1 MASEDD
7 FEPKLGKL
15 RSQTPKL
22 SKSYRSKVLHAVQRA
37 GGRKA
42 GRTGHGT
49 NPGYGRGAG
58 AARVLAGIPGRGRQ
72 TRRVTVKAR
81 FVKLAGPGF
90 RAAKA
95 HLSYLQRDGVT
106 RDGQPGQLY
115 GPETDRADASE
126 FMARCEGDRHQ
137 FRFIVSPEDG
147 LQYDDL
153 KPLTRKVMR
162 QMETDLGTSLEWT
175 AVDHYNTGRPHTH
188 IVIRGR
194 DDKGKD
200 LVIAPEY
207 LSAGFR
213 ERVAAQITLDLGP
226 RSEREILMARQ
237 AEIDAE
243 RLTSIDRQLRR
254 EADSAGVVLPSHRPP
269 VEHALRTGRLVKL
282 EALGLAE
289 KASAGQWRL
298 HPDMEATLRQ
308 MSELG
313 DIIKTLHRALKDKGL
328 EAAVPDAQTHLSGA
342 TVVGLT
348 GKLRGR
354 LVERGL
360 QEEFSDRHYLVL
372 EGTDGRA
379 HYIDIGSGSQTVLL
393 PEGAILEITPRVPA
407 VREVDRAVMAVAEVS
422 GGYYSVDL
430 HLKAD
435 PSARQAFA
443 ETHSRRLEAIRR
455 TTGQIE
461 RLPDGRFRIDSHHLE
476 KAMAYEQKEAARSP
490 VSVAVVASQTLE
502 RQQRFNGVTW
512 LDKEWVAGDH
522 GAFAKTGFGGEAWAA
537 MQARQQWLV
546 EEGLWTPA
554 SGDPAALA
562 PSVLNVLHRRELRGL
577 SARLEVETGKAFRVV
592 GTGAQVEGRLREIV
606 EMGSGKFAVVERAK
620 DFALVPWR
628 PVLEKHIGKEVSG
641 MVRETGINWR
651 IGRDLGRDID

>member
-1 MASEDD
+1 MS
-7 FEPKLGKL
+7 
-15 RSQTPKL
+15 
-22 SKSYRSKVLHAVQRA
+22 
-37 GGRKA
+37 
-42 GRTGHGT
+42 
-49 NPGYGRGAG
+49 
-58 AARVLAGIPGRGRQ
+58 
-72 TRRVTVKAR
+72 
-81 FVKLAGPGF
+81 
-90 RAAKA
+90 
-95 HLSYLQRDGVT
+95 
-106 RDGQPGQLY
+106 
-115 GPETDRADASE
+115 
-126 FMARCEGDRHQ
+126 RCEGDRHQ

-147 LQYDDL
+147 PQYDDL
-153 KPLTRKVMR
+153 KPLTRKIMR
-162 QMETDLGTSLEWT
+162 QMESDLGTSLEWT

-188 IVIRGR
+188 IVVRGR

-207 LSAGFR
+207 LSAGLR
-213 ERVAAQITLDLGP
+213 ERVAAQVTLDLGP
-226 RSEREILMARQ
+226 RSEREILTARQ

-254 EADSAGVVLPSHRPP
+254 EADPAGVVLPSHQNP
-269 VEHALRTGRLVKL
+269 VEHALRTARLVKL

-298 HPDMEATLRQ
+298 HPDMETTLRQ
-308 MSELG
+308 MSERG

-328 EAAVPDAQTHLSGA
+328 DAALPEAQMHLPGA
-342 TVVGLT
+342 TAT
-348 GKLRGR
+348 WPSGKLSGR

-360 QEEFSDRHYLVL
+360 QDEFSDRHYLVL

-379 HYIDIGSGSQTVLL
+379 HYIDIGSGGQTGTL
-393 PEGAILEITPRVPA
+393 PKGAILEITPRVPA

-443 ETHSRRLEAIRR
+443 ETHARRLEAIRR

-476 KAMAYEQKEAARSP
+476 KAIAYEQKEAARSP

-502 RQQRFNGVTW
+502 LQQRFNGVTW
-512 LDKEWVAGDH
+512 LDKEWVAGDRD
-522 GAFAKTGFGGEAWAA
+522 AFAKSGFGGVARAA

-546 EEGLWTPA
+546 EEGLWTSA
-554 SGDPAALA
+554 TGDPAALA
-562 PSVLNVLHRRELRGL
+562 PSVLNVLHRRELTGVVA
-577 SARLEVETGKAFRVV
+577 SLEAETGKAFREV
-592 GTGAQVEGRLREIV
+592 GTGAHVEGHLRQIV
-606 EMGSGKFAVVERAK
+606 EMGSGKYAVVERAK

-628 PVLEKHIGKEVSG
+628 PVLDRHIGKEVSG
-641 MVRETGINWR
+641 LVREGGINWT
-651 IGRDLGRDID
+651 IGRALGREIE